1 MSLAE
6 LRTDLI
12 VLACAISAGI
22 HGALIP
28 DHFEEGRAAGAGF
41 VGATLLLG
49 ILVVVLTRKPTQL
62 AFVVTAAALA
72 ALIAGYALAVTT
84 GFPVVH
90 PAPEAVDGLALFTKA
105 VEAIGLVLCAS
116 LLRRPS
122 FVITLAQ
129 PKGTQT

>member
-1 MSLAE
+1 VSLAE

-12 VLACAISAGI
+12 ILACAISAGI

-49 ILVVVLTRKPTQL
+49 ILVAVLTRKPTQL

-90 PAPEAVDGLALFTKA
+90 PAPEALDGLALFTKA
-105 VEAIGLVLCAS
+105 VEGIGLVLCAS

-129 PKGTQT
+129 PKGT